1 MRRIFVHIGL
11 LLIFAF
17 MPILLLG
24 QQPLAYP
31 LDTIDG
37 KIYYRYTV
45 ERSIGLY
52 RLSVNFGVSQ
62 EEILRANP
70 IIQEKGLR
78 YDEVILIPAKGLEVK
93 PAVVAPP
100 APVVEPVE
108 QPFVAPAPSAPSPR
122 VSPPPNTATAK
133 TAKWAAKDMPQILPT
148 AKNKR
153 S

>member
-11 LLIFAF
+11 LLVFAF

-70 IIQEKGLR
+70 IIQERGLR

-93 PAVVAPP
+93 PAVVATP

-108 QPFVAPAPSAPSPR
+108 QPFVAPAPSAPSQPENDSLQPALEDK
-122 VSPPPNTATAK
+122 VK
-133 TAKWAAKDMPQILPT
+133 K
-148 AKNKR
+148 KR
-153 S
+153 KKANNLFR